1 MLPCQT
7 SLIPAGES
15 LFCEMCRRTVN
26 RNKIRACK
34 GYEPKPEVVTS
45 QSSEELTPQEL
56 GFLFGQLIS
65 CPVGLSEGLVL

>member
-7 SLIPAGES
+7 SLIPVGES
-15 LFCEMCRRTVN
+15 VFCEMCHRTVN

-34 GYEPKPEVVTS
+34 GYEPKPVAEAS
-45 QSSEELTPQEL
+45 PISEELTPQEL